1 MYEIVLQDSSFVRIF
16 RKKASQE
23 LINHFT
29 KVKIGALLA
38 LALLGCFK
46 GGSGEVEGRDNRSS
60 GEIRHSPT
68 QKRMPEYPIHFLQ

>member
-38 LALLGCFK
+38 LALLECFK
-46 GGSGEVEGRDNRSS
+46 GGSGKVEGRDNRSS
-60 GEIRHSPT
+60 GEIRRSPT
-68 QKRMPEYPIHFLQ
+68 QKRTPEYPIHFLQ